1 MVGNGVT
8 NWNFDT
14 NTAFL
19 EMAFF
24 HTLYDTTLHEEF
36 KANNC
41 NFGGPYMASASAAC
55 LGLMS

>member
-8 NWNFDT
+8 NWNYDT

-24 HTLYDTTLHEEF
+24 HSLYDTTLYNEF

-41 NFGGPYMASASAAC
+41 NFGGPYMTSATPECFTLLA
-55 LGLMS
+55 